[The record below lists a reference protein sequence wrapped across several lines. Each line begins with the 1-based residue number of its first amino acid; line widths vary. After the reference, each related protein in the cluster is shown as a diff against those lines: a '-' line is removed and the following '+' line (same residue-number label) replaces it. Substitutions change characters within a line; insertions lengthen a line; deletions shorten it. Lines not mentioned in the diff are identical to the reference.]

1 MNYRKGYIINCS
13 NCGNEV
19 EIKRKV
25 NKCEKCNAR
34 IKILGWKE

>member
-1 MNYRKGYIINCS
+1 MSHRKRWVTKCS
-13 NCGNEV
+13 NCGHEV

-25 NKCEKCNAR
+25 NKCENCNAR